1 MSATGIA
8 STPSRLW
15 YDCHKIG
22 GTVETHPSN
31 TTLTSR
37 RALEALRNGVP
48 NREAVRILGC
58 NQPEAERR
66 FEDMLGHAAD
76 RDNVPDGAFG
86 MLVSGDFGSGKSH
99 LLTHLEQ
106 RALSQGFVCS
116 KVAISKETP
125 LYDLG
130 KVFKSAVDN
139 GRMPNRA
146 GRLIEELGLA
156 MKPNSQEYANFYQ
169 WANDTESNG
178 LSQMFP
184 ASLLVHELSRDL
196 ELNSEIEYFW
206 AGDRIKVSQVKD
218 GLRQIGQFQSFS
230 FRAPKAAEL
239 PPQRLRFVI
248 ELIKAAGYKGWVVLL
263 DEIELVGSYS
273 LLQRG
278 RSYAELARWLGQ
290 AVDEP
295 YSGLV
300 TVGAVTDDFASA
312 IISPDGK
319 KDRDYVGPRLARAD
333 RYKNIEARAETG
345 MRLLEREVIP
355 LKQPTDDEVR
365 EIAEKLRQIYSAA
378 YDWDPPALQV
388 EARGAGFQNRMRYKV
403 RASINEWDLLRLYP
417 DYSPETEG
425 DEFRHTHE
433 ENADLERESK
443 EDDDTERQLAAP
455 SA

>member
-1 MSATGIA
+1 V
-8 STPSRLW
+8 
-15 YDCHKIG
+15 
-22 GTVETHPSN
+22 GTHDENN
-31 TTLTSR
+31 TLSSR

-48 NREAVRILGC
+48 NREAVKILGC
-58 NQPEAERR
+58 NQPEAEGR
-66 FEDMLGHAAD
+66 FEDMLIQAAD
-76 RDNVPDGAFG
+76 RDNVPDGALG
-86 MLVSGDFGSGKSH
+86 MLISGDFGSGKSH

-106 RALSQGFVCS
+106 QALSQGFVCS

-130 KVFKSAVDN
+130 KVLKSAVDN

-146 GRLIEELGLA
+146 GRLIEELGQAL
-156 MKPNSQEYANFYQ
+156 KPHSPEYADFFK

-184 ASLLVHELSRDL
+184 ASLLVHERSRDL

-206 AGDRIKVSQVKD
+206 AGDRIKVSRVKD
-218 GLRQIGQFQSFS
+218 GLRQIGQFQSYS

-248 ELIKAAGYKGWVVLL
+248 EVIKAAGYKGWVVLL

-278 RSYAELARWLGQ
+278 RSYAELARWLGE

-295 YSGLV
+295 YSGLA
-300 TVGAVTDDFASA
+300 TVGTVTDDFASA
-312 IISPDGK
+312 IISPDGNK
-319 KDRDYVGPRLARAD
+319 KDRDYVAPKLEARYA
-333 RYKNIEARAETG
+333 NIVARAETG

-355 LKQPTDDEVR
+355 LKQPTDTEVR
-365 EIAEKLRQIYSAA
+365 ETAEKLRQIYSTA
-378 YDWDPPALQV
+378 YGWNAPPLQG
-388 EARGAGFQNRMRYKV
+388 ETGGAGYQNRMRYKV

-417 DYSPETEG
+417 DSSPEIEG
-425 DEFRHTHE
+425 SEFRHEYE

-443 EDDDTERQLAAP
+443 DDAE
-455 SA
+455 